1 MNSAERSMGDKEEQ
15 AGDELCKEGCGP
27 VVQRRGEGW
36 HSVARREAE
45 REM

>member
-1 MNSAERSMGDKEEQ
+1 MGDKEEQ

-27 VVQRRGEGW
+27 VEVVVQRRGEGW